1 MSRSTQQPESP
12 DKVRRRILIIDDDR
26 SFLCY
31 LQEYAQRCCPGL
43 EVAVYDNP
51 IQGLAAIRADLE
63 LLLLD
68 LEMPGVDGVKILGYA
83 VAKGLSKNRIIILS
97 GRDADYL
104 HDLFPMGSCLAV
116 LNKHEVRQ
124 KQVLDMIFQAL
135 QRKFG

>member
-1 MSRSTQQPESP
+1 MSTATTQTDSSGKEP
-12 DKVRRRILIIDDDR
+12 RRILIIDDDR
-26 SFLCY
+26 SFLSY
-31 LQEYAQRCCPGL
+31 LQDYAQRCCPGL
-43 EVAVYDNP
+43 EVAVCDNP

-68 LEMPGVDGVKILGYA
+68 LEMPGIDGAKVLGYA
-83 VAKGLSKNRIIILS
+83 VAKGLNKNRIIILS